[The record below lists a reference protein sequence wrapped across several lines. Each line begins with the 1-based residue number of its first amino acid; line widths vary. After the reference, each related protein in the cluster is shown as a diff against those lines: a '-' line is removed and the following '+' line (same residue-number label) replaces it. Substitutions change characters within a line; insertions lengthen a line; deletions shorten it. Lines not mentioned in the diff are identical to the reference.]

1 MYVGLCTIFFSLK
14 EKCMRCIICDLEKE
28 GSKEHII
35 PEAMGNSSLVT
46 YKVCEECNNMLGSKV
61 DCYLTDYI
69 INKIVRKNLGFLG
82 KEEKEIKIFPSTL
95 IDENGD
101 EYLMRGDIPKRK
113 ANIEINDGVLHIE
126 AENLAEGLVIAKK
139 RLLRMGKSQEEVNN
153 ILSEYKIG
161 KTQCMQPTFKIPADI
176 DMSRYLLSG
185 IKIAY
190 EYACELLGES
200 YLDDDIAKIFRK
212 ELYKASR
219 ADKKDMDCIDYMRIK
234 QYASLPLNESI
245 QLKRLMQPILDMLQP
260 KARHVIIL
268 HDSADHKMICE
279 VLLCFLDFMSFTVCV
294 SNDAT
299 QYLNN
304 NEVKISVVLE
314 DEQVITL

>member
-1 MYVGLCTIFFSLK
+1 
-14 EKCMRCIICDLEKE
+14 MRCIICDLEKE

-35 PEAMGNSSLVT
+35 PEAMGNSRLVT
-46 YKVCEECNNMLGSKV
+46 YKVCEECNNMLGNKV

-69 INKIVRKNLGFLG
+69 INKIVRKNLGLLG

-101 EYLMRGDIPKRK
+101 EYLMRGDIPKIK
-113 ANIEINDGVLHIE
+113 ANTKLNDGVLHIE
-126 AENLAEGLVIAKK
+126 AENIEEILAIGKK
-139 RLLRMGKSQEEVNN
+139 RLLRMGKSQEEANN
-153 ILSEYKIG
+153 ILSKHKIG
-161 KTQCMQPTFKIPADI
+161 KTQYMQPTFKIQADI

-190 EYACELLGES
+190 EYTCELLGEN

-219 ADKKDMDCIDYMRIK
+219 TDKNDMDCIDYMKIK
-234 QYASLPLNESI
+234 QYASLPLNETI
-245 QLKRLMQPILDMLQP
+245 QLKRLLQPILDGLQP
-260 KARHVIIL
+260 KARHVIML

-299 QYLNN
+299 RYLNN
-304 NEVKISVVLE
+304 NKYKISIVLE